1 MRYKTRSE
9 YDAAVRRSIKR
20 FVKSLIVLIT
30 IIIGT
35 IWADGFWNGIPED
48 AQETCLEHHD
58 INLRCDELPERP
70 IIITPYVPGP
80 YDAKYVPEPDIEVFH
95 GQPVDEPSSILLIA
109 LAVWIL
115 VYYVEFKND
124 RN

>member
-20 FVKSLIVLIT
+20 FVKSLIVLIV
-30 IIIGT
+30 IITCT
-35 IWADGFWNGIPED
+35 IWADGFWNGNPED
-48 AQETCLEHHD
+48 AQETCLEHQD
-58 INLRCDELPERP
+58 INLRCDKLPGRL
-70 IIITPYVPGP
+70 IITTPYVPGP
-80 YDAKYVPEPDIEVFH
+80 YGAEYIPEPDVEEFH
-95 GQPVDEPSSILLIA
+95 GQPVDEPSMILLIA

>member
-20 FVKSLIVLIT
+20 FVKSVIVLIA

-35 IWADGFWNGIPED
+35 IWADGFWNGESED
-48 AQETCLEHHD
+48 AQETCLEHYD

-80 YDAKYVPEPDIEVFH
+80 YDAEYIPEPDVEVFH
-95 GQPVDEPSSILLIA
+95 GQPVDEPSTILLIA
-109 LAVWIL
+109 LAVWIM
-115 VYYVEFKND
+115 VYYVEFKK
-124 RN
+124 